1 MDTSAIVSV
10 ERVEREAWLDLF
22 SIAAP
27 EVINSL
33 GIRWTHLPAA
43 TVFAARE
50 APLVEFNRALGLGL
64 EQPVTEEDLE
74 AVTAWLRAHG
84 NSASALQLAPLVL
97 SEVVLDWMHKTDLEA
112 AGAGWTKFWR
122 GTSPVPDH
130 PSQAT
135 LVLRLAEPSDAA
147 DFGAVVQAGFGA
159 PPPFATWFSGLVGRP
174 KWRIY
179 LAYNGKD
186 PVATG
191 ALFIDRGWAWIGVAA
206 TLPGY
211 RGRGAQTALLSR
223 RISDGL
229 AAGVAGFTGET
240 SEAVPGQQATQTSY
254 RNLLRAGFS
263 VAYTRVNYRVTKGL
277 L

>member
-22 SIAAP
+22 SIAPP

-130 PSQAT
+130 PSLGDPCAT
-135 LVLRLAEPSDAA
+135 FGGAQRRSRLWCGSPGWIWCAAAVCYLVLR
-147 DFGAVVQAGFGA
+147 AGRS
-159 PPPFATWFSGLVGRP
+159 TEME
-174 KWRIY
+174 
-179 LAYNGKD
+179 D
-186 PVATG
+186 
-191 ALFIDRGWAWIGVAA
+191 
-206 TLPGY
+206 
-211 RGRGAQTALLSR
+211 
-223 RISDGL
+223 ISCL
-229 AAGVAGFTGET
+229 
-240 SEAVPGQQATQTSY
+240 
-254 RNLLRAGFS
+254 
-263 VAYTRVNYRVTKGL
+263 
-277 L
+277 